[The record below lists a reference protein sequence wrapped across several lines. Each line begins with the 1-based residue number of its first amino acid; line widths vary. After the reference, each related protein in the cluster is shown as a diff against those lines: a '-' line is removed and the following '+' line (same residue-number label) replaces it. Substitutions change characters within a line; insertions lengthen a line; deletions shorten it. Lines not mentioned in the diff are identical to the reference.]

1 MQGSSMRKVVATCV
15 FCGWLTAVMAGPG
28 GAGDLT
34 QEPHAVGIPLFINEV
49 MASNVSNVR
58 DLQLD
63 FDDWIEIYN
72 GGEVPVDVGGM
83 YLTDDPDDPAK
94 WRFPT
99 NEPGVTTIEPGAYL
113 IVWADEEVT
122 DGGAHPMFK
131 LHAGFK
137 LDASGDEVCLFGADG
152 TTLID
157 RLTFGEQTADVSFGR
172 YPDGG
177 ETLRFFGLP
186 TPGQPNNEGYLGE
199 LAPLRFSHERGF
211 YDGPFDLVITCATE
225 GAEIIYT
232 TNGRVPN
239 DESGRFPPGRPY
251 TAPLRIGTTTCLRA
265 MAIKPGWKPTRVY
278 THTYILGASESIR
291 SLPVI
296 SLVGDPGKTFY
307 EPDGVMA
314 IVGGSYV
321 DGVWTP
327 SGPGS
332 YNNPTNRDL
341 ERPVS
346 CEWLIPQD
354 DGAFQIDCGLR
365 VHGSPYMRPRYVRQS
380 GRWSGNGKFSLRL
393 YFRGQYGASWLEQ
406 PLFAESNAERFKSI
420 VLRAGH
426 NDQSNPF
433 IKDELLRRLHK
444 DMGNAAALGTMAN
457 LFINGEY
464 KGYFNPTEHIK
475 EEACQEWFDSDQPW
489 DVMTMNGIRDGDTRS
504 WDAMMEF
511 ARTHNLDDPAN
522 YEQMGRLLDIPSFV
536 DYLIIR
542 LWPNDWD
549 WPQNNWAAAAER
561 SPTGQWKFFVWDAEG
576 TFEPSQLT
584 LNRFSELNSQ
594 SNANGILY
602 RALKASRQFRQL
614 FGDRLYRHFYNG
626 GALASQNVHA
636 RFNAL
641 RDELQGVIGSMNNYI
656 VSTWLPDRRDI
667 FMTACMNE
675 GLYTFDGPLFAVNT
689 SYRQGGYASAG
700 DRLYLIPPY
709 NGVDIYYSLDGTDP
723 GEPQATIQPT
733 VTKLVPQNAAKYVL
747 VPTGPDVGNWTNPR
761 AYEDSRWTISRGS
774 PGGVGYERSSGYES
788 YIGVDVGE
796 QMYGVNG
803 SCYIRIPF
811 EFTGDR
817 NALHTMTLKMQYDDG
832 FVAYLNGT
840 EVARRNFSGV
850 PAWNSVAGASHD
862 DAAAVVFEAVDI
874 SSHIPTLRSGYN
886 LLAIH
891 GLNVSPTSSDF
902 LIGVELEV
910 ADKETAKEPEDAL
923 RYTGPIPLTTSTHV
937 KARALLGGV
946 WSALNEATFAVGP
959 VAESLRIS
967 EIMYH
972 PLDPNAE
979 YVELTNVGS
988 VPINLNR
995 VRFTDGIDFTFS
1007 DVELTPGGH
1016 VLVVKELAAFEANHG
1031 AGLPIAG
1038 QYAGSL
1044 SNAGERIELCDAAGT
1059 VIQAVRYRD
1068 DWYGITD
1075 GAGFSLTARSL
1086 GGTDAW
1092 NHHDAWRPSA
1102 TAGGSPGFDDA
1113 GQIPAPG
1120 AIVINELLA
1129 NSSGGVP
1136 DWIELHNT
1144 TDEPVDVGGWF
1155 VSDSADD
1162 LTRYEIAPGTTIAPQ
1177 GYLVLTED
1185 QHFGNEKDPGCREP
1199 FAFSRSGETAY
1210 LHSGCD
1216 GVLTGYSDAVTF
1228 GPSESGVTFGRHRTS
1243 TGASHFM
1250 AMSRPTPGQRNP
1262 YPQVGPVVITE
1273 IMYNPGLSQ
1282 HAEYVELLNASDSE
1296 VVFYDFERA
1305 VPWRFS
1311 DDPDHPSV
1319 EFFFPDD
1326 PPVTLPPRR
1335 YLVLAK
1341 DRAVLERLYSVGA
1354 SAQVFEWGAGSLS
1367 NSTGTVQLS
1376 APGDLADDG
1385 RREWICL
1392 ERVRYSDGSRHDDFP
1407 AGHDPWPIGADGS
1420 GLSLSRM
1427 RADRYSDDPNNW
1439 QSAMPSVGGA
1449 RGRYAP

>member
-1 MQGSSMRKVVATCV
+1 
-15 FCGWLTAVMAGPG
+15 MAGPG

>member
-1 MQGSSMRKVVATCV
+1 MRKVVATCV

>member
-1 MQGSSMRKVVATCV
+1 MRDAIAMCV
-15 FCGWLTAVMAGPG
+15 FCGWLAAAMASPG
-28 GAGDLT
+28 GAADLT
-34 QEPHAVGIPLFINEV
+34 QEPGAAGIPLFINEV
-49 MASNVSNVR
+49 MASNVSTVR

-72 GGEVPVDVGGM
+72 ASEAPVDVGGM
-83 YLTDDPDDPAK
+83 YLTDDPAEPTR
-94 WRFPT
+94 WRFPD
-99 NEPGVTTIEPGAYL
+99 NEPGVTVIGPGGYL

-122 DGGAHPMFK
+122 DGGVHPIFK

-137 LDASGDEVCLFGADG
+137 LDASGDEVCLFAADG
-152 TTLID
+152 TTLVD

-177 ETLRFFGLP
+177 DTLRFFGLP

-211 YDGPFDLVITCATE
+211 YDGTFDLVITCATE

-265 MAIKPGWKPTRVY
+265 MAIKPGWKPSKVY

-314 IVGGSYV
+314 IVGGTYV
-321 DGVWTP
+321 NGVWTA
-327 SGPGS
+327 SGADS
-332 YNNPTNRDL
+332 YNNPNNRDL

-346 CEWLIPQD
+346 CEWLVPQD
-354 DGAFQIDCGLR
+354 DGGFQIDCGLR
-365 VHGSPYMRPRYVRQS
+365 VHGSPYIRPRYVRQN

-406 PLFAESNAERFKSI
+406 PLFAESNAERFKTI

-444 DMGNAAALGTMAN
+444 DMGSAAALGTMAN

-464 KGYFNPTEHIK
+464 KGYFNPTEHVK
-475 EEACQEWFDSDQPW
+475 EEACQQWFDSDQPW

-511 ARTHNLDDPAN
+511 ARAHNLDDAAS
-522 YEQMGRLLDIPSFV
+522 YEEMGRLLDIPSFV

-576 TFEPSQLT
+576 TFESNQLT
-584 LNRFSELNSQ
+584 VNRFSELNSQ

-614 FGDRLYRHFYNG
+614 FGDRLYKHFYNG

-641 RDELQGVIGSMNNYI
+641 RDELQGVIGSMNSYI
-656 VSTWLPDRRDI
+656 ISTWLPDREDI

-675 GLYTFDGPLFAVNT
+675 GLYTFDGPIFAVNT
-689 SYRQGGYASAG
+689 SYRQGGHAAAG
-700 DRLYLIPPY
+700 DLLYLIPPY
-709 NGVDIYYSLDGTDP
+709 NGVDVYYTLDGTDP

-733 VTKLVPQNAAKYVL
+733 ITKLVPQNAAKYVL

-761 AYEDSRWTISRGS
+761 AYEDSQWTISRGS
-774 PGGVGYERSSGYES
+774 PGGIGYERGSGYES
-788 YIGVDVGE
+788 YISVDVE
-796 QMYGVNG
+796 EVMYGVNG

-811 EFTGDR
+811 EFTGSRD
-817 NALHTMTLKMQYDDG
+817 ALHTMTLKMQYDDG

-840 EVARRNFSGV
+840 EVARRNFSGE
-850 PAWNSVAGASHD
+850 PAWNSVASASHD
-862 DAAAVVFEAVDI
+862 DAAAVVFEAIDI
-874 SSHIPTLRSGYN
+874 SPHIERLRSGYN

-891 GLNVSPTSSDF
+891 GLNASVTSTDF
-902 LIGVELEV
+902 LIGVELDV
-910 ADKETAKEPEDAL
+910 ADDVTAEEPEDAL
-923 RYTGPIPLTTSTHV
+923 RYTDPIPLTTSTHV

-946 WSALNEATFAVGP
+946 WSVLNEATFAVGP
-959 VAESLRIS
+959 VAECLRIS

-972 PLDPNAE
+972 PVDPNAE
-979 YVELTNVGS
+979 YVELTNIGPM
-988 VPINLNR
+988 PINLNL
-995 VRFTDGIDFTFS
+995 VRFTDGIDFGFP
-1007 DVELTPGGH
+1007 DVELPPGDH
-1016 VLVVKELAAFEANHG
+1016 LLVVKELATFEANYG

-1038 QYAGSL
+1038 QYTGSL
-1044 SNAGERIELCDAAGT
+1044 NNAGERIELCDAAGA
-1059 VIQAVRYRD
+1059 VIQTVRYSD
-1068 DWYGITD
+1068 EWYGITD
-1075 GAGFSLTARSL
+1075 GAGFSLTARSP
-1086 GGTDAW
+1086 GGTNAW
-1092 NHHDAWRPSA
+1092 NHQDAWRPSA
-1102 TAGGSPGFDDA
+1102 AAGGSPGFDDA

-1129 NSSGGVP
+1129 NSAGGVP

-1144 TDEPVDVGGWF
+1144 TEDPVDVGGWF
-1155 VSDSADD
+1155 LSDSAND
-1162 LTRYEIAPGTTIAPQ
+1162 LTRYEIAQGTTIAPQ

-1185 QHFGNEKDPGCREP
+1185 QHFGNETDPGCHEP
-1199 FAFSRSGETAY
+1199 FALGRSGETVY
-1210 LHSGCD
+1210 LHSGSS
-1216 GVLTGYSDAVTF
+1216 GVLTGYSEAVTF
-1228 GPSESGVTFGRHRTS
+1228 GPSESGVTFGLHRTS
-1243 TGASHFM
+1243 MGASHFV
-1250 AMSRPTPGQRNP
+1250 AMSQPTPGQSNA
-1262 YPQVGPVVITE
+1262 YPQVGPIVITE
-1273 IMYNPGLSQ
+1273 IMYHPALSED
-1282 HAEYVELLNASDSE
+1282 AEYVELLNVGDTD

-1305 VPWRFS
+1305 APWRFS
-1311 DDPDHPSV
+1311 DDPDNPSV
-1319 EFFFPDD
+1319 EFLFPDD

-1341 DRAVLERLYSVGA
+1341 DRAVLESAYSVGA
-1354 SAQVFEWGAGSLS
+1354 SAQILEWGTGSLS
-1367 NSTGTVQLS
+1367 NATGTIQLS
-1376 APGDLADDG
+1376 TPGDLGDDG
-1385 RREWICL
+1385 QHDWICVD
-1392 ERVRYSDGSRHDDFP
+1392 RVRYSDGSRHDDFP
-1407 AGHDPWPIGADGS
+1407 VGRDPWPVGADGL
-1420 GLSLSRM
+1420 GLSLSRT

-1439 QSAMPSVGGA
+1439 QSATNSVGAA